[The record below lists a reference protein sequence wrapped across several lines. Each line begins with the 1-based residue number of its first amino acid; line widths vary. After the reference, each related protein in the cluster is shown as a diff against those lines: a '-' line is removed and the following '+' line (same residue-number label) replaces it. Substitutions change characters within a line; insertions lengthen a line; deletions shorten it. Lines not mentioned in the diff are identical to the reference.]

1 MSCRDTAIL
10 AREGAAA
17 GKISFFA
24 LRGKNLKQVL
34 SHNSCNSVHE
44 RANKLLRE
52 FSFFE

>member
-34 SHNSCNSVHE
+34 SHNSCKSVHE